1 VADGAVELSFA
12 QQIDCY
18 NDADTAVVRPGI
30 GTTNVDL
37 SLEVGEVDFEGGRW
51 LVRTLRGDGTVA
63 ATLTTR
69 CNRDDV
75 LGTSRSTVDAAAR
88 RG

>member
-1 VADGAVELSFA
+1 
-12 QQIDCY
+12 
-18 NDADTAVVRPGI
+18 VRPGI